1 MPIKDLVVSGLI
13 IFIMS
18 IIIANIYDPFLG
30 LIYAF
35 GNILT
40 LTFLS
45 WLYQETWSDPS
56 KWNSLREKINI
67 KSYFCDVNFEEY
79 FKFTMYEATKD
90 SIKKNN
96 KLSKVDGDIIIIF
109 NKIILF

>member
-1 MPIKDLVVSGLI
+1 MLSAINLNNLPIKDLAISGII

-18 IIIANIYDPFLG
+18 TIIANIYNPLLG

-45 WLYQETWSDPS
+45 WLYQETWSDPG
-56 KWNSLREKINI
+56 K
-67 KSYFCDVNFEEY
+67 
-79 FKFTMYEATKD
+79 
-90 SIKKNN
+90 
-96 KLSKVDGDIIIIF
+96 
-109 NKIILF
+109 